1 MSDAGAVIA
10 FWVFAAVAVGGGLMV
25 AAVRNLV
32 HAVLFLVLSFLGI
45 AGLYIVLSADFVAAV
60 QILIYAGAISVLM
73 LFAVMLTPRS
83 ARDNG
88 ESPYYP
94 AAIVL
99 SMLVAATIAFAIF
112 STDWSTGGAGFAE
125 TAQAIGE
132 ALLSPFVLAFEIA
145 SVLLAAAMI
154 GAIVIVREE
163 PQ

>member
-1 MSDAGAVIA
+1 MSDAGPVIA
-10 FWVFAAVAVGGGLMV
+10 FWVFAAVTVGGALLV

-45 AGLYIVLSADFVAAV
+45 AGLYIVLSADFVAVV

-73 LFAVMLTPRS
+73 LFAVMLTPLS

-88 ESPYYP
+88 ESPYFP

-99 SMLVAATIAFAIF
+99 SMLVVATVSFTIF
-112 STDWSTGGAGFAE
+112 GTDWSEAAHGSFVQTS
-125 TAQAIGE
+125 QAIGE

-154 GAIVIVREE
+154 GAIVIVKED
-163 PQ
+163 

>member
-1 MSDAGAVIA
+1 MSEAGPVVA
-10 FWVFAAVAVGGGLMV
+10 FWVLAATTVAGALGV

-45 AGLYIVLSADFVAAV
+45 AGLYIVLSADFVAIA

-73 LFAVMLTPRS
+73 LFAVMLTPLS

-88 ESPYYP
+88 EAPYFP
-94 AAIVL
+94 AAAVL
-99 SMLVAATIAFAIF
+99 AALVTATVLFAVF
-112 STDWSTGGAGFAE
+112 NTDWSSAAHGSFQQ

-132 ALLSPFVLAFEIA
+132 ALLSPFVLAFEVA

-154 GAIVIVREE
+154 GAIVIVRED
-163 PQ
+163 